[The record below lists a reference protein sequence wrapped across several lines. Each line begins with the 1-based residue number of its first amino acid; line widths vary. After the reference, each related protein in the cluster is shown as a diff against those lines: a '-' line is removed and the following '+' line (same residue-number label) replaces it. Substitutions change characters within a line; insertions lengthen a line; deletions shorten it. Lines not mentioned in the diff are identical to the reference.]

1 MSSGYSGGMGFSGPT
16 AQELYQMNL
25 YDAQIQYPASNFLPL
40 EGEIPARKISE
51 MLGAEISF
59 FENKAGKQNQ
69 HYNKATIDLFK
80 TRSDY
85 LKQQKAVIDTKVI
98 TEKNIF
104 DLQQKQI
111 GAFGKEL
118 LDFSSI
124 NYANLAGDQARIE
137 GNTKKFLALGLLGA
151 ALLG

>member
-1 MSSGYSGGMGFSGPT
+1 MSSGYSGGSFAYTGPSY
-16 AQELYQMNL
+16 QELL
-25 YDAQIQYPASNFLPL
+25 YDAEIKYPASNFLPL
-40 EGEIPARKISE
+40 EGEIPASKISE
-51 MLGAEISF
+51 MLAAEISF
-59 FENKAGKQNQ
+59 FENKSG
-69 HYNKATIDLFK
+69 NKAEIDLFK

-111 GAFGKEL
+111 GTFGKEL

-124 NYANLAGDQARIE
+124 NFANLAGDKARIE
-137 GNTKKFLALGLLGA
+137 GNTKKFLSLGILGA

>member
-1 MSSGYSGGMGFSGPT
+1 MSSGYSGGFSSGPT
-16 AQELYQMNL
+16 PAEQYQIDFSN
-25 YDAQIQYPASNFLPL
+25 AQIQYPAANFLPL
-40 EGEIPARKISE
+40 EGEIPAKRISE

-59 FENKAGKQNQ
+59 FENKGG
-69 HYNKATIDLFK
+69 NKAQLDLFK

-85 LKQQKAVIDTKVI
+85 LKQQKNVIDTKVKA
-98 TEKNIF
+98 EQNIF

-111 GAFGKEL
+111 SQFGKEL

-124 NYANLAGDQARIE
+124 NFANLAGDKARIE
-137 GNTKKFLALGLLGA
+137 GNTKKFLALGILGA

>member
-1 MSSGYSGGMGFSGPT
+1 MSSGYSGGFSSGPT
-16 AQELYQMNL
+16 PAEQYQIDFSN
-25 YDAQIQYPASNFLPL
+25 AQIQYPAANFLPL
-40 EGEIPARKISE
+40 EGEIPAKKISE

-59 FENKAGKQNQ
+59 FQNKAG
-69 HYNKATIDLFK
+69 NKAELDLFK

-111 GAFGKEL
+111 GEFGKEL

-124 NYANLAGDQARIE
+124 NYANLAGDKARIE
-137 GNTKKFLALGLLGA
+137 GNTKKFLALGILGA

>member
-1 MSSGYSGGMGFSGPT
+1 MSSGYSGGFSGGPT

-25 YDAQIQYPASNFLPL
+25 YDAEIKYPAANFLPL
-40 EGEIPARKISE
+40 EGEIPAKKISE

-59 FENKAGKQNQ
+59 FQNKAG
-69 HYNKATIDLFK
+69 NKAELDLFK

-85 LKQQKAVIDTKVI
+85 LKQQKAVIDTKIISEQNV
-98 TEKNIF
+98 
-104 DLQQKQI
+104 QKQI
-111 GAFGKEL
+111 SQFGKEL

-124 NYANLAGDQARIE
+124 NYANLAGDKARIE
-137 GNTKKFLALGLLGA
+137 GNTKKYLALGILGA

>member
-1 MSSGYSGGMGFSGPT
+1 MSSGYSGGMSGGPT

-25 YDAQIQYPASNFLPL
+25 YDAEIKYPAANFLPL
-40 EGEIPARKISE
+40 EGEIPAVRISD
-51 MLGAEISF
+51 MLSAEIKF
-59 FENKAGKQNQ
+59 FENKSG
-69 HYNKATIDLFK
+69 NKAELDLFK

-111 GAFGKEL
+111 GEFGKEL

-124 NYANLAGDQARIE
+124 NYANLAGDKARIE
-137 GNTKKFLALGLLGA
+137 GNTKKFLALGILGA